1 MASAAWFSLAIG
13 YISKADFRDMVF
25 FFLLLSFLAA
35 AGLLA
40 LESVKWEIDSKDY
53 LFLKPSLML

>member
-13 YISKADFRDMVF
+13 YISKADFRDVF